1 MNGREEINKKTLIS
15 SQNILIHM
23 SPIGPHHLRDTK
35 TNINCCKQVF
45 KMRNT
50 KLVLE
55 LKRPYCRTPIKPMQ
69 VHKNAA
75 KYARKPKHVRKK
87 DEI

>member
-1 MNGREEINKKTLIS
+1 
-15 SQNILIHM
+15 
-23 SPIGPHHLRDTK
+23 
-35 TNINCCKQVF
+35 
-45 KMRNT
+45 MRNT

-75 KYARKPKHVRKK
+75 KYARKAKHPNKK
-87 DEI
+87 VEI